1 MPHPPNHID
10 EPSLPPVALTL
21 RERPAAPAG
30 SEARALAVINEEGVA
45 APARAR
51 QRERGARGRRG
62 DTVTRSVVA
71 PADGAGAVWDRVDV
85 DGTRTDGGMLRGRAA
100 AAGLTGLLP
109 FPCSP
114 VQRETPGCPGVRAG
128 CSEQD
133 GWSDPWACPCPM
145 DSSSSSAV
153 GLAQLSSTSPF
164 SSAQL
169 GDRVWWLLGLRSSIG
184 RPARVREHGGSLAEE
199 SAVERYGWCGIPPIP
214 RNWTA
219 ACAALKS

>member
-30 SEARALAVINEEGVA
+30 SEEVRALAVINEEGVA

-51 QRERGARGRRG
+51 QREGLEVAARG
-62 DTVTRSVVA
+62 DTVA

-85 DGTRTDGGMLRGRAA
+85 DGTRTEECCPAGRGAFD
-100 AAGLTGLLP
+100 LLP

-128 CSEQD
+128 CSKQD
-133 GWSDPWACPCPM
+133 GWRDPPACPCPM
-145 DSSSSSAV
+145 HSSSSSAASS
-153 GLAQLSSTSPF
+153 AQLSS
-164 SSAQL
+164 A
-169 GDRVWWLLGLRSSIG
+169 
-184 RPARVREHGGSLAEE
+184 
-199 SAVERYGWCGIPPIP
+199 
-214 RNWTA
+214 
-219 ACAALKS
+219 